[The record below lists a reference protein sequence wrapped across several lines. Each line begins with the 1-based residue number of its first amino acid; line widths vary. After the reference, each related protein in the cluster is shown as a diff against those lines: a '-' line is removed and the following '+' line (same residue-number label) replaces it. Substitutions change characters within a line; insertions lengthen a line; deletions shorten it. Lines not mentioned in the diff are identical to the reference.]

1 MQTSTMKRFWQQGRK
16 KRGGGADRDGG
27 GERGWGWKIRVSETV
42 KTNHNQMG
50 KLSNSGKSWL
60 RERKGSTEGKEGKEG
75 GKKGGGT
82 NPNGFPSGNGGGGRL
97 V

>member
-1 MQTSTMKRFWQQGRK
+1 MQTSTLKRFWQQGRK

-27 GERGWGWKIRVSETV
+27 VGGWKIRVSETV

-75 GKKGGGT
+75 GRRDQPKWSS
-82 NPNGFPSGNGGGGRL
+82 FFWE
-97 V
+97 